1 MNSPTSATGIT
12 RQGSNAKT
20 NNCLCSP
27 TTHAGSFRCRLH
39 RVPPAL
45 QRTKSI
51 DSRSLKDSRSK
62 ANMSA
67 AETTNTGNTVE
78 AHFALLRYNMV
89 LVPEVMALPYGVE
102 TSRLG
107 VMDFHDLCCFVSS
120 IRLGKIHSALRDRL
134 AHGIDKTEGGHRY
147 AIYGNPLLVVLLFP

>member
-1 MNSPTSATGIT
+1 MEINEDHITNSYTKVEVPREPRMNSPTSATGIT

-39 RVPPAL
+39 RVPQAL

-78 AHFALLRYNMV
+78 AQ
-89 LVPEVMALPYGVE
+89 
-102 TSRLG
+102 
-107 VMDFHDLCCFVSS
+107 
-120 IRLGKIHSALRDRL
+120 
-134 AHGIDKTEGGHRY
+134 
-147 AIYGNPLLVVLLFP
+147 

>member
-1 MNSPTSATGIT
+1 MEINEDHITNSHTKVEVPRMNSPTSATGIT

-78 AHFALLRYNMV
+78 AQQQFVILMDDVVVVALLNLFLYYYQFV
-89 LVPEVMALPYGVE
+89 FTV
-102 TSRLG
+102 SRCLDITWYQSYTAPPNR
-107 VMDFHDLCCFVSS
+107 VA
-120 IRLGKIHSALRDRL
+120 R
-134 AHGIDKTEGGHRY
+134 E
-147 AIYGNPLLVVLLFP
+147 NE